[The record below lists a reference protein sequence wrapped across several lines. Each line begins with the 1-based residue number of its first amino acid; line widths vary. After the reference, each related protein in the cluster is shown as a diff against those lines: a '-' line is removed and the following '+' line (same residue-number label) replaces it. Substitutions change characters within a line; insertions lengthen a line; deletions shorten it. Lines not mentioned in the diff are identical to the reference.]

1 MRLFALF
8 IARPV
13 ATTLISLAIT
23 LCGAISF
30 LFLPVAPL
38 PQVDYPVINISASL
52 RCFAGNHGI
61 LCRHAAGTLARA
73 DSRGV
78 GNDLLQFPRQY
89 QYYHGI

>member
-52 RCFAGNHGI
+52 RVLRRKPWHP
-61 LCRHAAGTLARA
+61 LSPRRWSAR
-73 DSRGV
+73 SGR
-78 GNDLLQFPRQY
+78 
-89 QYYHGI
+89 

>member
-30 LFLPVAPL
+30 LFLPV
-38 PQVDYPVINISASL
+38 NS
-52 RCFAGNHGI
+52 
-61 LCRHAAGTLARA
+61 
-73 DSRGV
+73 
-78 GNDLLQFPRQY
+78 
-89 QYYHGI
+89 